1 MITSTVG
8 TGLRVHES
16 LAQTMP
22 GFSISSQGDD
32 SEWAPPC
39 ISSRNG
45 ACCWSVGL
53 CTKCVEA
60 LGFGKSLGFHS
71 YYALWFKN
79 ICGRFSRFMSPLFLT
94 CRMEAPG
101 LKDVKVYV
109 ARARAS
115 IVIDTA
121 ARAWALGV
129 PWAEALKMSK
139 TAMAKATN
147 VLPPALKRKGKG
159 KGKGRWDLW
168 PESENRFSRRCKR
181 FDKGCMVGS
190 LSSIISNPSLETPKI
205 FSNNI
210 KGAQEKWSK

>member
-1 MITSTVG
+1 
-8 TGLRVHES
+8 
-16 LAQTMP
+16 
-22 GFSISSQGDD
+22 
-32 SEWAPPC
+32 
-39 ISSRNG
+39 
-45 ACCWSVGL
+45 
-53 CTKCVEA
+53 
-60 LGFGKSLGFHS
+60 
-71 YYALWFKN
+71 
-79 ICGRFSRFMSPLFLT
+79 MSPLFLT

-159 KGKGRWDLW
+159 KGKGR
-168 PESENRFSRRCKR
+168 
-181 FDKGCMVGS
+181 
-190 LSSIISNPSLETPKI
+190 
-205 FSNNI
+205 
-210 KGAQEKWSK
+210 